1 VRTNVL
7 VKEHLFAYGE
17 WMAASPLLASGHAH
31 GQAPARLFDEPPAPR
46 RRREALPQQR
56 SLDDLGTPL
65 GNVTFCVIDI
75 ETTGGSAADGGI
87 TEIGAVKM
95 RGGEFL
101 GTFSTLINPGMAIP
115 PQITVLTGITSSMV
129 APAPR
134 IESVLPALVEFTAGT
149 VLVGHNV
156 RYDTGYL
163 NAAFERAGWAPFP
176 NTVIDTVP
184 LARRLVRDEVPNCKL
199 GTLAERFRLDHR
211 PNHRALDDAL
221 ATADLLHLLL
231 ERAAR
236 LGVLGLDDLIALP
249 KLGGHPNVS
258 KLKLTNN
265 LPRLPGVYLFRGPRN
280 EVLYV
285 GKATNLRTRV
295 RSYFSGDDRRKIG
308 GLLREVQ
315 TFEHIVCSSTLE
327 AAVLEVRLIH
337 QHQPHY
343 NRQAKVW
350 DGYAYVRFSTNDPF
364 PRLTVVRQ
372 PPSDGS
378 VCLGPLASMAAAR
391 TVIDAIHSVVPL
403 RRCSTRVGRQRRP
416 ARDALCTSAQIGVA
430 QCPCTGELSEA
441 EYAPAVA
448 LLLRALRDEPSLLLD
463 PLERR
468 MHELANAE
476 RFEEAANTR
485 DRAAALC
492 AALRRQH
499 QFDQLRRAGRVE
511 LRLADGGGAELR
523 NGVLVRA
530 WGPDGVTGLPLAI
543 ETEPAVGPLPKNL
556 ADELLCV
563 ARWLDR
569 SAETRIIQTD
579 GQLSSALSQRT
590 LIAKPFTPADDRSGS
605 R

>member
-1 VRTNVL
+1 
-7 VKEHLFAYGE
+7 
-17 WMAASPLLASGHAH
+17 
-31 GQAPARLFDEPPAPR
+31 
-46 RRREALPQQR
+46 
-56 SLDDLGTPL
+56 
-65 GNVTFCVIDI
+65 
-75 ETTGGSAADGGI
+75 
-87 TEIGAVKM
+87 
-95 RGGEFL
+95 
-101 GTFSTLINPGMAIP
+101 
-115 PQITVLTGITSSMV
+115 
-129 APAPR
+129 
-134 IESVLPALVEFTAGT
+134 
-149 VLVGHNV
+149 
-156 RYDTGYL
+156 
-163 NAAFERAGWAPFP
+163 
-176 NTVIDTVP
+176 
-184 LARRLVRDEVPNCKL
+184 VRDEVPNCKL

-350 DGYAYVRFSTNDPF
+350 DGYAYVRFSTTDPF

-372 PPSDGS
+372 PPTDGS

-403 RRCSTRVGRQRRP
+403 RRCSARIGRQRRP

-448 LLLRALRDEPSLLLD
+448 LLLRAVCDEPSLLLD

-511 LRLADGGGAELR
+511 LRLADGGGAELH

-543 ETEPAVGPLPKNL
+543 ETEPVVGPLPKSL

-563 ARWLDR
+563 ARWLER
-569 SAETRIIQTD
+569 SAETRIISSV
-579 GQLSSALSQRT
+579 GEFSSALSQRT
-590 LIAKPFTPADDRSGS
+590 LVSKPFTPADERKRASAG
-605 R
+605 

>member
-1 VRTNVL
+1 MSFTASGVV
-7 VKEHLFAYGE
+7 
-17 WMAASPLLASGHAH
+17 AASPVV
-31 GQAPARLFDEPPAPR
+31 APPRLFDAPAATPR
-46 RRREALPQQR
+46 RRAPLPQQR
-56 SLDDLGTPL
+56 SLDELGTPL
-65 GNVTFCVIDI
+65 GQVTFCVIDI

-95 RGGEFL
+95 RGGECL
-101 GTFSTLINPGMAIP
+101 GTFATLINPGQAVP

-129 APAPR
+129 AKAPR

-156 RYDTGYL
+156 RYDTGFL

-176 NTVIDTVP
+176 NAVVDTVP

-211 PNHRALDDAL
+211 PSHRALDDAL

-249 KLGGHPNVS
+249 KLGGHPNVG
-258 KLKLTNN
+258 KLKLTNH
-265 LPRLPGVYLFRGPRN
+265 LPRLPGVYLFRGNRR

-308 GLLREVQ
+308 GLLREVH
-315 TFEHIVCSSTLE
+315 TIDHVVCNSTLE
-327 AAVLEVRLIH
+327 ASVLEVRLIH
-337 QHQPHY
+337 QHQPRY
-343 NRQAKVW
+343 NRQAKIW
-350 DGYAYVRFSTNDPF
+350 DGYAYVKLSTNDAF

-372 PPSDGS
+372 PPADGS
-378 VCLGPLASMAAAR
+378 FCLGPLPSMSAAR
-391 TVIDAIHSVVPL
+391 LVIDAIHSVAPL
-403 RRCSTRVGRQRRP
+403 RRCSTRIGRRSRP
-416 ARDALCTSAQIGVA
+416 DRDALCTSAQLGVA

-441 EYAPAVA
+441 DYAPVVDMVRRG
-448 LLLRALRDEPSLLLD
+448 LGDEPSLLLD

-468 MHELANAE
+468 MNELARAE
-476 RFEEAANTR
+476 RFEEAANVR

-511 LRLADGGGAELR
+511 LRLADGGGVEVID
-523 NGVLVRA
+523 GVLTRTWGSDGASGLPFTREAERA
-530 WGPDGVTGLPLAI
+530 TGLLPLR
-543 ETEPAVGPLPKNL
+543 PLPKDL

-563 ARWLDR
+563 ARWLERANDT
-569 SAETRIIQTD
+569 SVESVD
-579 GQLSSALSQRT
+579 GTFFSSLSQQSLVGRRF
-590 LIAKPFTPADDRSGS
+590 IATDDRIATPARWQ
-605 R
+605 

>member
-1 VRTNVL
+1 M
-7 VKEHLFAYGE
+7 FAYGDP
-17 WMAASPLLASGHAH
+17 MAVSPSLAAAQRSGSD
-31 GQAPARLFDEPPAPR
+31 APPRLFDAPAAPR
-46 RRREALPQQR
+46 RRLGPLPQQR
-56 SLDDLGTPL
+56 SLDELGTPL

-75 ETTGGSAADGGI
+75 ETTGGAAADGGI
-87 TEIGAVKM
+87 TEIGAVKV
-95 RGGEFL
+95 RGGECL

-115 PQITVLTGITSSMV
+115 PQITVLTGITGSMV

-156 RYDTGYL
+156 RYDTGFL

-211 PNHRALDDAL
+211 PSHRALDDAL

-249 KLGGHPNVS
+249 KLGGHPNVA
-258 KLKLTNN
+258 KLKLTND
-265 LPRLPGVYLFRGPRN
+265 LPRVPGVYLFRGNRN

-308 GLLREVQ
+308 GLLREVR
-315 TFEHIVCSSTLE
+315 TIDHVVCSSTLE
-327 AAVLEVRLIH
+327 ASVLEVRLIH

-343 NRQAKVW
+343 NRQAKWW
-350 DGYAYVRFSTNDPF
+350 DGYAYVKLATNDAF

-372 PPSDGS
+372 PPTDGS
-378 VCLGPLASMAAAR
+378 ACLGPLPSAAAAR
-391 TVIDAIHSVVPL
+391 LVIDAIHSVVPL
-403 RRCSTRVGRQRRP
+403 RRCSTRIGRRSRP
-416 ARDALCTSAQIGVA
+416 DRDALCTSAQLGVA
-430 QCPCTGELSEA
+430 QCPCTGELTEA
-441 EYAPAVA
+441 QYAPAVA
-448 LLLRALRDEPSLLLD
+448 LVLRAIRDEPSLLLD

-476 RFEEAANTR
+476 RFEEAANVR

-499 QFDQLRRAGRVE
+499 QFDQLRSGGRVE
-511 LRLADGGGAELR
+511 LRLGDGGGAELLH
-523 NGVLVRA
+523 GVLVRA
-530 WGPDGVTGLPLAI
+530 WAADGVTGLPFAVT
-543 ETEPAVGPLPKNL
+543 EEPADGPLPKSL

-563 ARWLDR
+563 ARWLER
-569 SAETRIIQTD
+569 TTD
-579 GQLSSALSQRT
+579 ARVVYADGALVSALSQQALVRR
-590 LIAKPFTPADDRSGS
+590 PFVAADERPAR
-605 R
+605 RAR